1 MVFLEVRDLG
11 CSRRRFALLGF
22 GFGAWGLG
30 CPVCGLGPGIGAWGQ
45 SSIPVD
51 YIRDHGT

>member
-1 MVFLEVRDLG
+1 MFTSTVRAFRL
-11 CSRRRFALLGF
+11 RI
-22 GFGAWGLG
+22 WGVGVGVSGLR
-30 CPVCGLGPGIGAWGQ
+30 LGPGIGAWGQ